1 MMSSFRLN
9 NSGFGNQRNICYVN
23 SVLQLMAAVPIIRD
37 YFVLRSFKQ
46 GHNRDYP
53 LCSEIVRI
61 FEMAGSRMITSAGE
75 LREKIGA
82 MAGYERFSTVYPSL
96 GSQEC
101 AKDFLSV
108 LVSKLENE
116 VKCRGSRFGHSDN
129 CLVPMFE
136 GREQLLYKFV
146 NSEDGSCPVC
156 RQMPDTKVEPFEFSV
171 AKRL

>member
-1 MMSSFRLN
+1 MSSFRLN

-37 YFVLRSFKQ
+37 YFVQRSFRH
-46 GHNRDYP
+46 GNHRDYP

-61 FEMAGSRMITSAGE
+61 FEMAGSRMIENAGE
-75 LREKIGA
+75 LREMIGS
-82 MAGYERFSTVYPSL
+82 MAGFERFSTVHRL
-96 GSQEC
+96 GTQEC